1 MTMTHPHAASPEAV
15 SGRSRTLCT
24 FSCSRKSFQ
33 RCRFSFPYWSSAYPP
48 WIQGASGVPSRGFWR
63 NHYRGALK
71 VPRTPPP
78 VFNHGVAAVL
88 RFFHSVR
95 AAFQNASS
103 ASIASSF
110 RALYRNDNVNWGHF
124 VFLTT
129 CLIAMTGCGLL
140 SSLVKRRRSG
150 SKAPRAQRPA
160 VRKRL
165 NKSSKSLSSSEED
178 YEDED
183 YDSNASLRHGTN
195 PNYKKKDWPSDTQQ
209 ESSDAYETDPGI
221 LRKFTTYNSYT
232 TSFATYPAIRTFYS
246 PHPHLARLPTKPT
259 PVPLVVVVHGL
270 GGSLA
275 QFHHL
280 LTSLS
285 NVASC
290 FGIDL
295 PGCGLSKFAPT
306 DWNAYTVEAL
316 SELLA
321 EAIDQHR
328 DRESGQEVILVGH
341 SLGCSLS
348 ALLASSTS
356 PIGAKVK
363 EYILG
368 LVAVCPR
375 AEPPSV
381 EDTTKFRRALYVPDL
396 IFDLWR
402 RWDRRGGEQSASVM
416 RMVGV
421 AADMETRNLQVRFNK
436 QSRTPVWRRMAWG
449 TLPTYDN
456 DGHPIGGLPGQQV
469 WAGIRMPVLLVAGE
483 TDAVTKPVEVQ
494 KLLKLF
500 GDASVHTPIDTN
512 DSSIIP
518 DASRVHDQ
526 MSPPAGDLVNEKV
539 FGVKVSEKHLEIGQ
553 RRRVVKSAIL
563 PAPAS
568 HALLYDRAT
577 YRTLAGIIQD
587 FLSSNV
593 DKRLGLGW
601 QLQHMNTSGKWDVK
615 NLAKWKKVAPVSER
629 IANTFAALK
638 MLREVDEEHNPATF
652 SAKYRGRIHAVIDI
666 SHESP
671 VYNPAE
677 LEKGGVRYYKHPTI
691 SKIPPTPDETRD
703 FISLV
708 NSIQK
713 DIDEKMEQRTEEEK
727 LLPRPVVGV
736 HCHYGYNRTGFMI
749 ACYLIEHLGFGVQDA
764 IDEFNRCRPPGIRHG
779 HFIDTLFVRYCVGLK
794 RAPTL

>member
-1 MTMTHPHAASPEAV
+1 MGSDAI
-15 SGRSRTLCT
+15 
-24 FSCSRKSFQ
+24 
-33 RCRFSFPYWSSAYPP
+33 SALYDSLTSQSKPL
-48 WIQGASGVPSRGFWR
+48 S
-63 NHYRGALK
+63 
-71 VPRTPPP
+71 
-78 VFNHGVAAVL
+78 VATVL

-95 AAFQNASS
+95 VASENASFS
-103 ASIASSF
+103 SIANSF
-110 RALYRNDNVNWGHF
+110 RVLFRNDNVNWGQI

-129 CLIAMTGCGLL
+129 CVIAMTGCGLL
-140 SSLVKRRRSG
+140 SSLVRRKRSEP
-150 SKAPRAQRPA
+150 KASRAQRSA
-160 VRKRL
+160 ARKSSA
-165 NKSSKSLSSSEED
+165 KSSKILSSSEEED

-195 PNYKKKDWPSDTQQ
+195 PNYKKKDWPSETQQ
-209 ESSDAYETDPGI
+209 QSSDAYETDPGI
-221 LRKFTTYNSYT
+221 LRKFTTYHSYT
-232 TSFATYPAIRTFYS
+232 TSVATYPAIRTFYS
-246 PHPHLARLPTKPT
+246 PHPHLARLPTKPA
-259 PVPLVVVVHGL
+259 PIPLIVVVHGL

-285 NVASC
+285 NVSSC

-295 PGCGLSKFAPT
+295 PGCGRSKFAPT

-328 DRESGQEVILVGH
+328 DREAGQEIILVGH

-348 ALLASSTS
+348 ALLASSAS
-356 PIGAKVK
+356 SVGAKVK
-363 EYILG
+363 EHIIG

-375 AEPPSV
+375 ASPPSV
-381 EDTTKFRRALYVPDL
+381 EDTTKFRRALYVPSVL
-396 IFDLWR
+396 FDLWR

-416 RMVGV
+416 RMVGS
-421 AADMETRNLQVRFNK
+421 AADAETRNLQVRFNK

-456 DGHPIGGLPGQQV
+456 NDHPTGGLPGQEI

-494 KLLKLF
+494 KILKFF
-500 GDASVHTPIDTN
+500 GDASAHTTIDTS

-526 MSPPAGDLVNEKV
+526 ISPPADDLANERV
-539 FGVKVSEKHLEIGQ
+539 LGVQISEKHLEVGL
-553 RRRVVKSAIL
+553 RKRVVKSAIL

-587 FLSSNV
+587 FLSSNI

-629 IANTFAALK
+629 IANTFVALK
-638 MLREVDEEHNPATF
+638 MLREVDEEHNPAAF

-677 LEKGGVRYYKHPTI
+677 MEKGGIHYYKHPTI
-691 SKIPPTPDETRD
+691 SKIPPTPDEARD
-703 FISLV
+703 FIALV
-708 NSIQK
+708 NRIQK
-713 DIDEKMEQRTEEEK
+713 DIDEEMEQRTNEEK
-727 LLPRPVVGV
+727 SLPRPVVGV
-736 HCHYGYNRTGFMI
+736 HCHYGYNRTGFLI
-749 ACYLIEHLGFGVQDA
+749 CCYLIEHLGFAVQDA

>member
-1 MTMTHPHAASPEAV
+1 MGSDAISALFDSLTSQ
-15 SGRSRTLCT
+15 S
-24 FSCSRKSFQ
+24 KS
-33 RCRFSFPYWSSAYPP
+33 SS
-48 WIQGASGVPSRGFWR
+48 
-63 NHYRGALK
+63 
-71 VPRTPPP
+71 
-78 VFNHGVAAVL
+78 VAAIL
-88 RFFHSVR
+88 QFFHSAR
-95 AAFQNASS
+95 AAAQNASFS
-103 ASIASSF
+103 SIANYF
-110 RALYRNDNVNWGHF
+110 RGFHRNDEVNWGQV

-129 CLIAMTGCGLL
+129 CVVAMTGCGLL
-140 SSLVKRRRSG
+140 SSLLRRKRPG
-150 SKAPRAQRPA
+150 SNASHAQRTTA
-160 VRKRL
+160 RKSL
-165 NKSSKSLSSSEED
+165 TKSSKILSSSEEED

-209 ESSDAYETDPGI
+209 QSSDAYETDPGI

-232 TSFATYPAIRTFYS
+232 TSVATYPAIRTFYS

-259 PVPLVVVVHGL
+259 PIPLIVVVHGL

-285 NVASC
+285 NVSSC

-328 DRESGQEVILVGH
+328 DREAGQEIILVGH

-348 ALLASSTS
+348 ALLASSAS
-356 PIGAKVK
+356 SIGAKVK
-363 EYILG
+363 EHIVG
-368 LVAVCPR
+368 LVAICPR
-375 AEPPSV
+375 ASPPSA
-381 EDTTKFRRALYVPDL
+381 EDTTKFRRALYVPSVL
-396 IFDLWR
+396 FDLWR

-421 AADMETRNLQVRFNK
+421 AADVETRNLQVRYNK

-449 TLPTYDN
+449 TLPSYDT
-456 DGHPIGGLPGQQV
+456 GKHPSGGLPGQEV

-494 KLLKLF
+494 KILKFF
-500 GDASVHTPIDTN
+500 GDASAHTTIDTS

-526 MSPPAGDLVNEKV
+526 MSTSAGDLVNEKV
-539 FGVKVSEKHLEIGQ
+539 HGVQISEKHLEVGQ
-553 RRRVVKSAIL
+553 RKRVVKSAIL

-587 FLSSNV
+587 FLSSNI

-629 IANTFAALK
+629 IANTFVAMK
-638 MLREVDEEHNPATF
+638 MLREVDEEHNPTAF
-652 SAKYRGRIHAVIDI
+652 SAKYRGRIYAVIDI

-677 LEKGGVRYYKHPTI
+677 MEKGGIRYYKHPTV
-691 SKIPPTPDETRD
+691 SKIPPTPDEARD
-703 FISLV
+703 FIALV
-708 NSIQK
+708 NRLQK
-713 DIDEKMEQRTEEEK
+713 QIDEEIEQRTDEEK
-727 LLPRPVVGV
+727 SLPRPVVGV
-736 HCHYGYNRTGFMI
+736 HCHYGYNRTGFLI
-749 ACYLIEHLGFGVQDA
+749 CCYLIEHLGFGVQDA
-764 IDEFNRCRPPGIRHG
+764 IDEFNQCRPPGIRHG
-779 HFIDTLFVRYCVGLK
+779 HFIDTLFVRYCVGLQ